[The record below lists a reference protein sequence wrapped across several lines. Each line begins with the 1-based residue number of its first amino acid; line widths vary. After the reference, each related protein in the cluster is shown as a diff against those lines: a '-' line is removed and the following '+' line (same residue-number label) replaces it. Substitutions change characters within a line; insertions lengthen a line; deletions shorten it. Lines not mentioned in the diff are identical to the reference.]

1 MAIVDVKLALRRR
14 DAEGYSVELS
24 STQPD
29 SDAEIVSEQPGVAQ
43 LDRGALQQLEADPL
57 AYGQA
62 LSQALFASPHILADF
77 SAARAAA
84 DAAEASL
91 RLRLQ
96 IDANAPEL
104 HGLRWET
111 LRDPAG
117 DRPLILGQ
125 RVRFS
130 RYLASADWR
139 RVQLRPRSAL
149 RALVAVAAPA
159 GLEKF
164 GLAAIDAAA
173 EVERARA
180 ALADLPVAALAERGT
195 VTLDGIAAA
204 LRDGHDGQEQFDILY
219 LVAHGAI
226 VEGEPWLFLEGE
238 DGAIE
243 RARGTELAQRISEL
257 AVGPRLVVLASCE
270 SAGSGGITADSAPL
284 AALGPRLARAGV
296 PAVIAMQG
304 KVSLTTAADFT
315 SAFFRQLQKD
325 GQIDA
330 AVAVARGEVR
340 DAPDA
345 WMPVLFMR
353 LRSGQIW
360 YEPGFKGERPMEKWP
375 ALITRLNDGQCTPIL
390 GEQLSELVLGTP
402 QELARRWA
410 REYNFPLAPH
420 QQGELPYVAQYL
432 SVHQDTEFPRDGL
445 VRATRQAIL
454 ERYKPDLPP
463 PLATPRAP
471 LAKLFPEVA
480 RIRREKGLADPYAAL
495 AQLPCAVFVTV
506 ATDLLLEEA
515 LKAAGKAPR
524 TELCRWND
532 DLVANIPSAFDDES
546 YEPDEFNP
554 LVFHLFGVVTETASL
569 VLTEDDYFDFL
580 IGATRNRDLV
590 PQPVKTAL
598 ADSALL
604 FLGFRMEDWS
614 FRVLYRGLMNA
625 QGGKRLKRY
634 ANVAGQVLPEESQ
647 FLAPQGAARYLE
659 SYFQGANISIFWGSV
674 GDFSQELSRR
684 WRESQGEEP
693 EESPLQRAVGAR

>member
-1 MAIVDVKLALRRR
+1 MPILDVKIALRRR
-14 DAEGYSVELS
+14 DGESYSVELS

-29 SDAEIVSEQPGVAQ
+29 SDAEIVSEQPGVARF
-43 LDRGALQQLEADPL
+43 DRAALQQLELDPV

-62 LSQALFASPHILADF
+62 LSEALFASPSVLADF

-84 DAAEASL
+84 DAADAAL

-96 IDANAPEL
+96 IDPNAPEL
-104 HGLRWET
+104 HSLRWET
-111 LRDPAG
+111 IRDPAG

-139 RVQLRPRSAL
+139 RVQLRPRAAL
-149 RALVAVAAPA
+149 RALVAVAAPT
-159 GLEKF
+159 GLDKF
-164 GLAAIDAAA
+164 GLAPIDAAA
-173 EVERARA
+173 EVARARE
-180 ALADLPVAALAERGT
+180 ALADIPVAALAGPGA
-195 VTLDGIAAA
+195 VTLNRLTAA
-204 LRDGHDGQEQFDILY
+204 LRDGYEGQQQFDILY
-219 LVAHGAI
+219 LVAHG
-226 VEGEPWLFLEGE
+226 VMVDGDPWLFLEAD
-238 DGAIE
+238 DGSIE
-243 RARGTELAQRISEL
+243 RVAGADLAQRISEL
-257 AVGPRLVVLASCE
+257 AVSPRLVLLASCE
-270 SAGSGGITADSAPL
+270 SAGSGGLASDGTPL

-304 KVSLTTAADFT
+304 KISLSTAAAFT

-330 AVAVARGEVR
+330 AVAVARGELR

-360 YEPGFKGERPMEKWP
+360 YEPGFRGERPMEKWP

-390 GEQLSELVLGTP
+390 GEQLSELVLGTSR
-402 QELARRWA
+402 ELARRWA
-410 REYNFPLAPH
+410 REYSFPLAPH

-432 SVHQDTEFPRDGL
+432 SVHQDPEFPRDGL

-454 ERYKPDLPP
+454 ERYKADLPP
-463 PLATPRAP
+463 ALATPRAP

-480 RIRREKGLADPYAAL
+480 RLRREKGLPDPYAAL
-495 AQLPCAVFVTV
+495 AQLPCSVYVT
-506 ATDLLLEEA
+506 ATFDTLLEES
-515 LKAAGKAPR
+515 LKAAGKDPR
-524 TELCRWND
+524 TEVCRWND
-532 DLVANIPSAFDDES
+532 ELIANIPSVFDDES

-554 LVFHLFGVVTETASL
+554 LVFHLFGIITEPTSL

-580 IGATRNRDLV
+580 IGATRNRDLI

-634 ANVAGQVLPEESQ
+634 ANIAGQVLPEETQ
-647 FLAPQGAARYLE
+647 FLAPQGAARFLE
-659 SYFQGANISIFWGSV
+659 SYFQGANISIFWGTV
-674 GDFSQELSRR
+674 EDFTQELSRR
-684 WRESQGEEP
+684 WQEAQG
-693 EESPLQRAVGAR
+693 

>member
-1 MAIVDVKLALRRR
+1 MSIVDVKIALRRR
-14 DAEGYSVELS
+14 DAESYSVELS

-29 SDAEIVSEQPGVAQ
+29 SDAETVSEQPGVA
-43 LDRGALQQLEADPL
+43 LFDRAALQQLELDPL
-57 AYGQA
+57 AYGDA
-62 LSQALFASPHILADF
+62 LSKALFATKSVLVDF
-77 SAARAAA
+77 SSARAAA
-84 DAAEASL
+84 EAADAAL

-96 IDANAPEL
+96 IDPNAPEL

-111 LRDPAG
+111 IRDPAG

-139 RVQLRPRSAL
+139 RVQLRPRAAL

-159 GLEKF
+159 GLDKF
-164 GLAAIDAAA
+164 GLAPIDAAA
-173 EVERARA
+173 EVARARE
-180 ALADLPVAALAERGT
+180 ALADIPVAALAGPGK
-195 VTLDGIAAA
+195 VTAKGLTAA

-219 LVAHGAI
+219 LVAHG
-226 VEGEPWLFLEGE
+226 VMVDGEPWLFLEDD
-238 DGAIE
+238 DGAIKRE
-243 RARGTELAQRISEL
+243 RGADLAQQISEL
-257 AVGPRLVVLASCE
+257 AVAPRLAILASCE
-270 SAGSGGITADSAPL
+270 SAGSGGLSSDGAPL

-304 KVSLTTAADFT
+304 KVSLTTAAAFT
-315 SAFFRQLQKD
+315 GAFFRQLQKD

-330 AVAVARGEVR
+330 AVAVARGELR
-340 DAPDA
+340 EAPDA

-360 YEPGFKGERPMEKWP
+360 YEPGFTGERPMEKWP

-402 QELARRWA
+402 RELARRWA
-410 REYNFPLAPH
+410 REYSFPLAPH

-432 SVHQDTEFPRDGL
+432 SVHQDVEFPRDAL

-454 ERYKPDLPP
+454 ERYKADLPP
-463 PLATPRAP
+463 PLATPRAA

-480 RIRREKGLADPYAAL
+480 RLRREKGLADPYATI
-495 AQLPCAVFVTV
+495 AQLPCSVFVTV
-506 ATDLLLEEA
+506 VSDTLLEES

-524 TELCRWND
+524 TEVCRWND
-532 DLVANIPSAFDDES
+532 ELVANLPTVFDDES
-546 YEPDEFNP
+546 YEPDELNP
-554 LVFHLFGVVTETASL
+554 LVFHLFGVATETASL

-580 IGATRNRDLV
+580 IGATRNRDLI

-634 ANVAGQVLPEESQ
+634 ANIAGQVLPEETQ

-674 GDFSQELSRR
+674 EDFTQELSRR
-684 WRESQGEEP
+684 WQEAQG
-693 EESPLQRAVGAR
+693 